1 MSNILFL
8 DMHFNHLCIQYTV
21 LICMLCT
28 VSLIVCKNHSEA
40 GVCVTFLN
48 KYIGDK
54 SGKKRQH

>member
-1 MSNILFL
+1 
-8 DMHFNHLCIQYTV
+8 
-21 LICMLCT
+21 MLCT

-54 SGKKRQH
+54 SGEEEATLVPCHHPKTELLQNILKI